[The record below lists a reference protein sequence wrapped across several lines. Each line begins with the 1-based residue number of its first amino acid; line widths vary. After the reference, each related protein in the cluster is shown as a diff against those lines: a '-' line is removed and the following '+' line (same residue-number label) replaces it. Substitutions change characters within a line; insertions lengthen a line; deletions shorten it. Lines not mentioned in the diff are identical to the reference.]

1 MFTGEYCNREIVVCN
16 ESDSLRSAVELM
28 RKHHVGD
35 IIVVR
40 SSGGVNTPVGILT
53 DRDIVIEVLAQNV
66 AIDSLNVG
74 DVMSDQL
81 VSVTEDT
88 GLAETLDVMRA
99 HGIRRMPVIDRNGTL
114 QGIISIDDFLELLA
128 EQVQKLAI
136 LIKTEQ
142 QHERHLRS

>member
-1 MFTGEYCNREIVVCN
+1 MFAGEYCNRDVVVCID
-16 ESDSLRSAVELM
+16 SDSLRSAVELM
-28 RKHHVGD
+28 RQHHVGD
-35 IIVVR
+35 IVVVKPANNGN
-40 SSGGVNTPVGILT
+40 SPVGILT
-53 DRDIVIEVLAQNV
+53 DRDIVIEVMAKNV
-66 AIDSLNVG
+66 DIESLRVG

-142 QHERHLRS
+142 HHERHLRS

>member
-1 MFTGEYCNREIVVCN
+1 MFAGEYCNRDTVVCI

-28 RKHHVGD
+28 REHHVGD
-35 IIVVR
+35 IVVVTP
-40 SSGGVNTPVGILT
+40 SHSGNTPVGILT
-53 DRDIVIEVLAQNV
+53 DRDIVIEVLARDV
-66 AIDSLNVG
+66 DIDSLRVS